1 MMQRTM
7 TDRLRLAYHVA
18 NNLRIAIRN
27 AALGELY
34 AEMRR
39 LQRIGRVSVGPG
51 TYGLPRVWSDV
62 NGHECLIAGNYCSL
76 NGTFIL
82 GGGHAV
88 DRLTTY
94 PHRINM
100 RLPGAGSDGFPT
112 PTGDTIVGSDVWT
125 GFGSLILS
133 GVTIGDGA
141 IVAGGAVVTKDVPAY
156 AIVGGNPAKVLR
168 YRFDEA
174 QREALLELRWWDWP
188 EEKVREAVPL
198 LAADDIDALIAFG
211 RSADAVPSS
220 AGTQ

>member
-1 MMQRTM
+1 MRRTM
-7 TDRLRLAYHVA
+7 SDRLKLAYHVA
-18 NNLRIAIRN
+18 NNVRIALRN

-39 LQRIGRVSVGPG
+39 LQRSGRVSVGPG

-62 NGHECLIAGNYCSL
+62 NGHERLRAGNYSSL
-76 NGTFIL
+76 NGTFVL

-100 RLPGAGSDGFPT
+100 RLPGAGTDGFPT

-125 GFGSLILS
+125 AFGSLILS

-141 IVAGGAVVTKDVPAY
+141 IVAAGAVVTKDVPPY
-156 AIVGGNPAKVLR
+156 ALVGGNPAKVIR

-174 QREALLELRWWDWP
+174 QREALLQIRWWDWP
-188 EEKVREAVPL
+188 EERVREAVPL
-198 LAADDIDALIAFG
+198 LAGADIDALIAFARDEPG
-211 RSADAVPSS
+211 APSR
-220 AGTQ
+220 AGAR